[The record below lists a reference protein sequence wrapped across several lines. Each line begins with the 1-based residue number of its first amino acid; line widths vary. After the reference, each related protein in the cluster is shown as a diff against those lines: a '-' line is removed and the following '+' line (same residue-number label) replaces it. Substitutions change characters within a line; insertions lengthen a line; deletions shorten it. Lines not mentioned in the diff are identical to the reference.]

1 VTPVRR
7 DDNDLLRAVDAR
19 IAEQEREIRV
29 VQLIAA
35 IVAIIGI
42 FAACFL
48 ALPLP

>member
-1 VTPVRR
+1 MIRR

-19 IAEQEREIRV
+19 IAVHENRG

-35 IVAIIGI
+35 AVVIVGI
-42 FAACFL
+42 VAACFL